1 MLGVKNCVTGVIF
14 IICKYSLLI
23 SLFKKLKMKINKI
36 INGEIKLEVKR
47 KKMWKSAISYVLSS
61 SSGNYS
67 VQNMNNLFNFFLA
80 EMDDRTPEQNIK
92 FLDNLILH
100 VGKTVYK
107 NFRDYVFS
115 KLPNSPHLQLINR
128 VV

>member
-1 MLGVKNCVTGVIF
+1 
-14 IICKYSLLI
+14 
-23 SLFKKLKMKINKI
+23 
-36 INGEIKLEVKR
+36 
-47 KKMWKSAISYVLSS
+47 MWKSAISYVLSS